1 MRNLSN
7 LKDQDLEAR
16 IFLHRVIWVLVFVGL
31 LATALIIRLYQLQVI
46 EYDKYT
52 TKSTNNYLRIEPDP
66 PVRGLIYDR
75 NKNLLAGNE
84 PTFNLE
90 ITPEKVNCPAKTKRS
105 TCIRSLLKRLAGLI
119 NIEESDLGKF
129 WKKYR
134 ISIRYKQ
141 EFQSIPIRHSLKPDE
156 VAVIAAESHGLP
168 GVDIVAKLKR
178 RYPYANSLAHVVGY
192 VRHRDKK
199 IDKELE
205 KKNQK
210 ANYAGTTHV
219 GIRGIEKSYEHLLHG
234 TVGKQQTERNAF
246 GRVIRRKSIKPSKPG
261 KNIYLT
267 IDKDLQELAEAGLKN
282 KNGAVVAIDPNNG
295 EVLVLVSKP
304 GYDPNLFVDGISR
317 KNYRELQR
325 NEKKPL
331 NIRALMGTY
340 NPGSTIKPFYG
351 LAGIHY
357 RVVKPNTAI
366 SCIGYFTLPGIKHRW
381 RDWKKGGHGRVN
393 LNASIMRSCDVYYY
407 SLAVKLGIDRITE
420 FLSMFG
426 WGEKT
431 GIDMPQERVGVLPSR
446 EWKKRRFRGPKKR
459 PKGISDREWA
469 RRKAMI
475 RIRQRWYTGDTVS
488 IGIGQGYVT
497 VTPMQLAMAT
507 TIMANKGKIVIPH
520 LLRAVNPA
528 GTRDFYY
535 VSPEREDP
543 RLKEHK
549 INKTLVKRARERQK
563 WFSRIKPEHWAEVH
577 KGMIDVIHGWGG
589 TARRLAKLTENK
601 YQIAGKTGTAQ
612 VIGMSQSKYLKDK
625 DLPEKYKDN
634 ALFIAFAPAKN
645 PKIAIAV
652 VVERGGHGGSA
663 AAPIAG
669 ALIKAYLDKLERQK
683 ALTGDTTEPGAAA
696 SRDKQGKDKTK
707 TPPQTRQA
715 GTPGLLKKNTS
726 LKKAVP
732 AKKTTTPVRQP
743 ATARPKR
750 RPDAGR
756 KKPARKAR
764 RPAPVIE
771 KSLNAKPKR
780 RKVRRRPAAPR
791 LKKPKTRR
799 KKPAAP
805 PAPAPGEPDTGR
817 L

>member
-1 MRNLSN
+1 MRNFSN

-31 LATALIIRLYQLQVI
+31 LATLLIMRLYRLQVV

-52 TKSTNNYLRIEPDP
+52 TKSKSNYLKIEPDP

-90 ITPEKVNCPAKTKRS
+90 ITPEKVNCPAKTKRK
-105 TCIRSLLKRLAGLI
+105 TCVRGLLKRLAGLI
-119 NIEESDLGKF
+119 NIEENDLDKF
-129 WKKYR
+129 WKKYKENR
-134 ISIRYKQ
+134 IYAKT
-141 EFQSIPIRHSLKPDE
+141 FQSIPIRHSLKPDE

-199 IDKELE
+199 IEERWNE
-205 KKNQK
+205 KQK

-234 TVGKQQTERNAF
+234 TVGKQQIERNAF
-246 GRVIRRKSIKPSKPG
+246 GRVIHRKSIKPSIPG

-267 IDKDLQELAEAGLKN
+267 IDKDLQEIAETGLKN
-282 KNGAVVAIDPNNG
+282 KAGAVVAIDPNNG
-295 EVLVLVSKP
+295 EVLALVSKP
-304 GYDPNLFVDGISR
+304 GYDPNLFVDGISK
-317 KNYRELQR
+317 KNYRALQR
-325 NEKKPL
+325 DKLKPL

-357 RVVKPNTAI
+357 GVVKPNTTI
-366 SCIGYFTLPGIKHRW
+366 SCIGYFTLPGVKHRW

-393 LNASIMRSCDVYYY
+393 LNISIMRSCDVYYY

-459 PKGISDREWA
+459 PKGISNREWA
-469 RRKAMI
+469 RRKEMV
-475 RIRQRWYTGDTVS
+475 RIRQRWFTGDTVS
-488 IGIGQGYVT
+488 VGIGQGYVT
-497 VTPMQLAMAT
+497 VTPMQLAMAV
-507 TIMANKGKIVIPH
+507 TIMANKGKVVIPH
-520 LLRAVNPA
+520 LLRAVNPT
-528 GTRDFYY
+528 GTKDFYY

-549 INKTLVKRARERQK
+549 LNKALLKRVKEKQK
-563 WFSRIKPEHWAEVH
+563 WFSKIKPEHWEQVH
-577 KGMIDVIHGWGG
+577 KGMIDVVHGWGG

-612 VIGMSQSKYLKDK
+612 VIGMSQSKYVKSK
-625 DLPEKYKDN
+625 DLPEEFKDN

-669 ALIKAYLDKLERQK
+669 ALIKAYLDKLEKQK
-683 ALTGDTTEPGAAA
+683 ALTGDIIDPGDSAKQ
-696 SRDKQGKDKTK
+696 DKQNDGKTK
-707 TPPQTRQA
+707 TGKRSRQA
-715 GTPGLLKKNTS
+715 GTPGLTRK
-726 LKKAVP
+726 
-732 AKKTTTPVRQP
+732 PVQP
-743 ATARPKR
+743 KQTATPKR
-750 RPDAGR
+750 RKPTVQPRPSPANTVK
-756 KKPARKAR
+756 KKPRRKTPAPR
-764 RPAPVIE
+764 GAPVIE
-771 KSLNAKPKR
+771 KSINARPKKR
-780 RKVRRRPAAPR
+780 RIRRKPPASR
-791 LKKPKTRR
+791 LKKPSPGR
-799 KKPAAP
+799 KKPAG